1 MCGLS
6 RCSCFGGYGGT
17 EAPPPPPPLPP
28 PSRSPPPLP
37 ASTARATER
46 WWLACDEDRATEEN
60 SRLER
65 ERGFRRTPL
74 VTGVRLATRARRFES
89 LDTLE
94 EEKRERV
101 RKRGVERGSG
111 RYGGKNLAGKESR
124 GGRGEFSGDE
134 GRRKKARDVGR
145 RTENACQLD
154 NSTSTSRPWLPPSR
168 LSPRSWP
175 PAPFV
180 RKGVWGGGSK
190 GKGVRGWH
198 AGEYKTIPG
207 GETIHQSVNRR
218 ARVHDDG
225 HD

>member
-101 RKRGVERGSG
+101 RKRGVERGSTDGMVG
-111 RYGGKNLAGKESR
+111 RISQGKRAGEGGENLVGTKVEERRPVMS
-124 GGRGEFSGDE
+124 GG
-134 GRRKKARDVGR
+134 GR
-145 RTENACQLD
+145 RTRVSSTTQLAPAVPD
-154 NSTSTSRPWLPPSR
+154 SHLRVFLPALGLPHPSYAKTYEAEDPRGRECVGDTRGNTKLFQGER
-168 LSPRSWP
+168 LS
-175 PAPFV
+175 
-180 RKGVWGGGSK
+180 
-190 GKGVRGWH
+190 
-198 AGEYKTIPG
+198 I
-207 GETIHQSVNRR
+207 
-218 ARVHDDG
+218 RV
-225 HD
+225 